1 MSAIRKL
8 HYKFRKLFLIEQRN
22 REFNEFK
29 EIKEIKEFREFREF
43 KEFSD
48 DSLNSL
54 YSLNSLKLKKKPSQ
68 VGRLYIK
75 GDLSKYYFDM

>member
-29 EIKEIKEFREFREF
+29 EIKEIKEFREYGVII
-43 KEFSD
+43 KLPKFSKFPKN
-48 DSLNSL
+48 LL
-54 YSLNSLKLKKKPSQ
+54 PL
-68 VGRLYIK
+68 
-75 GDLSKYYFDM
+75 